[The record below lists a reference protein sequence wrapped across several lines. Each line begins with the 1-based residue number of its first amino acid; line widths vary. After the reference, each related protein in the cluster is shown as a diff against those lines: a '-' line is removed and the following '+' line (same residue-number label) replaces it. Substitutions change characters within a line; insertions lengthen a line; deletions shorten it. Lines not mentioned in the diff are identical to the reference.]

1 MSSMKS
7 ISTLAACLVTILL
20 SGQSSSLTHIE
31 AIPVQLDKNR
41 VYYTHTM
48 KQKET
53 LYSLARFFHVSV
65 EDLVLINKLPSAQSI
80 PIGSPIQVPIDRN
93 LIRTPAQKTEDA
105 WIPLLY
111 TVDRRET
118 LFKIANTYFPQPIQH
133 LIKRN
138 NVTSFSIKSG
148 RNLVIGWWGA
158 PEDVSNSQA
167 AQELPSQESTSKTP
181 VTRQD
186 PETAPIAKKKESL
199 ADLIRNKIITRADE
213 PQDNTDFKKEDP
225 NPRDNTIPQQEYS
238 DNEALDRD
246 TIISELTVIDTLKTT
261 PEEPVINYQ
270 SGIAEWDKGGFDR
283 ENLFV
288 MHNEAKPN
296 SYMRLRHPVTKN
308 EVTALVL
315 CPIPKEVHGSDIDVY
330 LSPAVATALGALNS
344 RFKVEMDYHQ

>member
-167 AQELPSQESTSKTP
+167 TQSYPLKS
-181 VTRQD
+181 
-186 PETAPIAKKKESL
+186 
-199 ADLIRNKIITRADE
+199 
-213 PQDNTDFKKEDP
+213 PQ
-225 NPRDNTIPQQEYS
+225 
-238 DNEALDRD
+238 
-246 TIISELTVIDTLKTT
+246 
-261 PEEPVINYQ
+261 
-270 SGIAEWDKGGFDR
+270 
-283 ENLFV
+283 
-288 MHNEAKPN
+288 AKPL
-296 SYMRLRHPVTKN
+296 SHARILKQPLSQRRKN
-308 EVTALVL
+308 PWQTWSE
-315 CPIPKEVHGSDIDVY
+315 IR
-330 LSPAVATALGALNS
+330 LSPELMSHRTILTLRKRTPFHETTLFHSKNIQMT
-344 RFKVEMDYHQ
+344 RP